1 MDASGNDFVERFRES
16 EQRLQDILDN
26 APAVV
31 YVKNLEGRYV
41 LINRRYE
48 EHHHVG
54 RAEAMGKTDHEIFP
68 KEVADELH
76 ANEEL
81 VLGTGRS
88 VEVEE
93 SVPQADGTRTYISL
107 KFPLRDADGTIY
119 AVCSIS
125 TDITARKRTEE
136 EIETRVRQQ
145 AVVAA
150 LGLKGVANDDLQA
163 LMDVA
168 VERVARTLEVEYA
181 KIAELL
187 PGGNELLLRAGV
199 GWREGFVGHARE
211 ESGHGSQA
219 GYTLLSEGPVI
230 ADDLRAETR
239 FRPPPLLL
247 EHGVVSSMTVIIHS
261 IDRPFGVLGAHT
273 REWRTFSGDDVNF
286 LQAVANVLGAAIERN
301 RVERALHEI
310 RDAERHRIAR
320 DLHDGVLQDLSYTTA
335 AMELIMLKA
344 EGTSLEGDLQKA
356 IDAVRR
362 AAQGLRGAVN
372 DLRLEEERNR
382 PFSTLV
388 ESLVERSRRMDPA
401 CDIRLE
407 VQEEF
412 PSTPTAP
419 MGDVDTGMLRVIQE
433 ALTNARRHSGAR
445 NVRVSLRVEE
455 GDLVAEVADDGR
467 GFGAESDPG
476 VGMSSMRERALR
488 LGGEL
493 EVESE
498 PGEGTRVRLRVPMPD
513 ASRDATRNDRRRG

>member
-1 MDASGNDFVERFRES
+1 MDASGDDFVERFRES

-31 YVKNLEGRYV
+31 YVKNLESRYV
-41 LINRRYE
+41 LINRRYQ

-54 RAEAMGKTDHEIFP
+54 RSEAVGKTDHEIFP
-68 KEVADELH
+68 KEVADELR
-76 ANEEL
+76 ANDEL

-107 KFPLRDADGTIY
+107 KFPLRDTDGTIY

-125 TDITARKRTEE
+125 TDVTARKRTEQ
-136 EIETRVRQQ
+136 EIETQARQQ

-150 LGLKGVANDDLQA
+150 LGLRGLANDDLQS
-163 LMDVA
+163 LMDEA
-168 VERVARTLEVEYA
+168 VEGVARTLEVEYA

-199 GWREGFVGHARE
+199 GWREGLVGHARE
-211 ESGHGSQA
+211 EAGHGSQA
-219 GYTLLSEGPVI
+219 GYTLLSEEPVI

-273 REWRTFSGDDVNF
+273 REWRTFLGDDVNF

-320 DLHDGVLQDLSYTTA
+320 DLHDGVLQDLSYTTV
-335 AMELIMLKA
+335 AMGLIKLNAK
-344 EGTSLEGDLQKA
+344 GTGLEKDLQKA

-388 ESLVERSRRMDPA
+388 ESLVERNRRMDPA

-412 PSTPTAP
+412 PATLTAP
-419 MGDVDTGMLRVIQE
+419 VVGDVDTGMLRVIQE

-445 NVRVSLRVEE
+445 NVEVSLRVEE

-493 EVESE
+493 EVESV
-498 PGEGTRVRLRVPMPD
+498 PGEGTRVRLRAPMQN
-513 ASRDATRNDRRRG
+513 ASRDATQDEP